1 MNGFSP
7 GITSLITYRGLNSAQ
22 QLSDRTCV
30 CEHVAFK
37 LSLRQSRVRTQFAS
51 VALLAIVTAHVQFER
66 VAVRERLAALLAGE
80 RFLGRVQLLDVNAQ
94 VGLATAGG
102 RTQLALEDRFIA
114 KVLRSV
120 RLQTVALSET
130 QFTKLARIRLLTYN
144 KFNTLKRRKKTKL
157 ISSGICEH

>member
-1 MNGFSP
+1 M
-7 GITSLITYRGLNSAQ
+7 
-22 QLSDRTCV
+22 
-30 CEHVAFK
+30 AFK

-130 QFTKLARIRLLTYN
+130 QFTELARVRLLTYN
-144 KFNTLKRRKKTKL
+144 KFHTLK
-157 ISSGICEH
+157 